1 MEGTVESESPTP
13 WKDSWVSRLLRW
25 LIGSAAAKRYRL
37 PGLVAYYWT
46 GGTPR
51 ACSVGNISATGI
63 YIVTDDCWLPGSV
76 IPMTL
81 QTAGVTVQDS
91 DNWIAVLT
99 QVVRSGPDGRGL
111 SFVFSRKTHLFGD
124 EISPERI
131 ADKDAL
137 KRFLKHLK
145 HT

>member
-1 MEGTVESESPTP
+1 MESGSPAP
-13 WKDSWVSRLLRW
+13 WNDSLVSRLVCW

-46 GGTPR
+46 GGAPR
-51 ACSVGNISATGI
+51 ACPVGNISATGI
-63 YIVTDDCWLPGSV
+63 YILTDDSWLPGSV

-81 QTAGVTVQDS
+81 QTAGVPVQDA

-124 EISPERI
+124 EIPPERI
-131 ADKDAL
+131 ADKDTL

-145 HT
+145 LT